1 MASKAEKLRAKKAAK
16 AQAQQPDKPQA
27 PFMRPAVAA
36 HPKVEAVRPTPER
49 EAKGRFR
56 MPSGRGKQR
65 LPAIDE
71 HHDTIAKLH
80 NAKLLSDSQEA
91 AARDW
96 QALKAEV
103 RAELGV
109 RGSRS
114 CLDISPAGHDSDDG
128 NPEVMR
134 RWRRI
139 EAELGAWKTGALDYT
154 CVLGNPP
161 TVKTLPLLR
170 GALDLF
176 GKIG

>member
-27 PFMRPAVAA
+27 TFMRPPVVA

-80 NAKLLSDSQEA
+80 IAKLLSDSQEA

-96 QALKAEV
+96 QALKADV
-103 RAELGV
+103 RAELGISQ
-109 RGSRS
+109 GRS
-114 CLDISPAGHDSDDG
+114 CLDISPVGHDSHDG
-128 NPEVMR
+128 NPEVMQ
-134 RWRRI
+134 RWRRV
-139 EAELGAWKTGALDYT
+139 EAELGPWKTGALDYT
-154 CVLGNPP
+154 CVLGHPP
-161 TVKTLPLLR
+161 RNLPLLR
-170 GALDLF
+170 AALNLF
-176 GKIG
+176 ARC